1 MDNYISD
8 EVENENKIKEK
19 SEPVRAITKNFD
31 FYCVTQVRNTRKKY
45 V

>member
-19 SEPVRAITKNFD
+19 SEPVRAITKISIFIA
-31 FYCVTQVRNTRKKY
+31 
-45 V
+45 